1 MMLDAVLALGLL
13 LSTATELRFTE
24 VPIGPGE
31 ILLVFWLALMLVRE
45 IFRLGPPLTPALSQL
60 LIFWLLFAA
69 ALSVGTLAGY
79 VIGDKH
85 DPDLF
90 LHDILAYPLLVAVSC
105 LSVVEPCAGDRL
117 HRVAWL
123 LAGFGN
129 AALVL
134 LVAVAW
140 ELIDIAAID
149 PWYWDRFRGWSANP
163 MQLAFLCAVLALL
176 ALYLADAATRTG
188 ERIAALACAILPI
201 YVGRLTKS
209 DSVTVMLVTATPIF
223 LALKLWGWLFALG
236 PKLTLRPALAWIVV
250 LGLPLLLISGIP
262 FRTLIA
268 GQVEQMVKDVSKE
281 NGESSKEAE
290 LRFQVWSAGISRG
303 MESGMLG
310 LGPGPHLEIPEVLV
324 AARRLEILPKYV
336 ETPPVNGTPNFE
348 AHNTPVDLFT
358 QGGLIAVLAFIWI
371 LTTAFFNTYKARLAG
386 LTTFL
391 CGVTVFGFANLIIRQ
406 PLFWFAIALCLVSN
420 AATNGTRSRS
430 GNRFPRHSEA

>member
-1 MMLDAVLALGLL
+1 MILDAVFALGLL
-13 LSTATELRFTE
+13 LSTATELRLPGL
-24 VPIGPGE
+24 PIGPGE

-45 IFRLGPPLTPALSQL
+45 VLRRGPPLTPALARL

-69 ALSVGTLAGY
+69 SLSAGTLAGY

-105 LSVVEPCAGDRL
+105 LSVVEPYARDRL
-117 HRVAWL
+117 HRVGWL

-129 AALVL
+129 ASLVF
-134 LVAVAW
+134 LVAIAW
-140 ELIDIAAID
+140 GLIAIAPID

-176 ALYLADAATRTG
+176 ALYLADAATRTS
-188 ERIAALACAILPI
+188 ERLAALACAILPI

-223 LALKLWGWLFALG
+223 LALKLWSWLFASE
-236 PKLTLRPALAWIVV
+236 PKLRFRPALAWIVALALPV
-250 LGLPLLLISGIP
+250 LVVAAIPLRS
-262 FRTLIA
+262 LIA
-268 GQVEQMVKDVSKE
+268 GQIEQAAKDVSKE
-281 NGESSKEAE
+281 NGESSREAE

-310 LGPGPHLEIPEVLV
+310 LGPGPHLEIPDVLV
-324 AARRLEILPKYV
+324 AARRQEILPKYI
-336 ETPPVNGTPNFE
+336 ETPPVNGTANFE

-358 QGGLIAVLAFIWI
+358 QGGLIAVLSFAWI
-371 LTTAFFNTYKARLAG
+371 LATAFFSSYRARLAG

-391 CGVTVFGFANLIIRQ
+391 CGVLVFGFANLIIRQ
-406 PLFWFAIALCLVSN
+406 PLFWFVVALCLAAG
-420 AATNGTRSRS
+420 AATNGARSRPAIGFS
-430 GNRFPRHSEA
+430 RLSEA